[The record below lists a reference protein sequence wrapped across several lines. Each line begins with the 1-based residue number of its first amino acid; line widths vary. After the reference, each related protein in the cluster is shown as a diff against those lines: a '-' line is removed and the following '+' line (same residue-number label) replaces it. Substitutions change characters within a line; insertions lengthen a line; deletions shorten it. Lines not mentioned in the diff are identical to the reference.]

1 VYVDSSVLLRVVLG
15 ETGRL
20 RIWPRITA
28 AVSSELITLECLR
41 TIDRAR
47 VRLRLAD
54 EDVSEQRAAVLE
66 AIEGFAL
73 VPIGPPVLERAAA
86 PFPTT
91 LGSLDAVH
99 MASALLVRDDFDDLS
114 VATHDRE
121 LAVAAR
127 AEGFRVHGAPR
138 GA

>member
-1 VYVDSSVLLRVVLG
+1 
-15 ETGRL
+15 
-20 RIWPRITA
+20 
-28 AVSSELITLECLR
+28 LR

-54 EDVSEQRAAVLE
+54 EDVSERRAAVLE